1 MYYRNDY
8 DDDDD
13 GGGGGGDDDDDDD
26 DEAANC
32 RHHAATSPPPS
43 CDVSVVCD
51 DSASVTERNPSPSE
65 AAVCPVRGVPW
76 WVSHSRAKTRLK

>member
-1 MYYRNDY
+1 
-8 DDDDD
+8 
-13 GGGGGGDDDDDDD
+13 
-26 DEAANC
+26 
-32 RHHAATSPPPS
+32 
-43 CDVSVVCD
+43 VSVVCD